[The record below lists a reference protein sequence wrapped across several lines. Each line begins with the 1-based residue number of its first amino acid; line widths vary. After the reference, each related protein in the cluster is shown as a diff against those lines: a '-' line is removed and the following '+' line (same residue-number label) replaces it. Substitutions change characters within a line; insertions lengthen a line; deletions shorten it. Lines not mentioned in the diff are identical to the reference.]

1 MGYQSRQRRNQI
13 SMESHQPMTPS
24 QIEHLKLIDA
34 HLERLLDIASKRTPG
49 EWEYSKGCTGLS
61 GIFPDQSTSTH
72 AVAMFQLSRFDEK
85 VTLPNAAN
93 NAAFI
98 AAAAGN
104 AEAGWRATR
113 AAIACLLVICD
124 PASGADYTDY
134 GGEVFLCEIL
144 AAFPLESLKP

>member
-1 MGYQSRQRRNQI
+1 
-13 SMESHQPMTPS
+13 MTPA
-24 QIEHLKLIDA
+24 QLEHLKLIDA

-61 GIFPDQSTSTH
+61 GIFTDQSTSTH
-72 AVAMFQLSRFDEK
+72 AVAMFQLGRFDEK

-98 AAAAGN
+98 ASAAGN

-113 AAIACLLVICD
+113 AAIEFLLLQEEL
-124 PASGADYTDY
+124 GEEFRFGHLLTD
-134 GGEVFLCEIL
+134 IL
-144 AAFPLESLKP
+144 AALPLESLK